1 MPRTSNK
8 FALYIAIG
16 RIVSMLAGFVMPLVL
31 IRYMTQ
37 DDYGVFS
44 QFFTIYSAMYL
55 MLAMGIH
62 TNLFYFHSVPEYK
75 DSCVANTIVLLLGAC
90 LISGLVFFLPCVQ
103 YLVFGDG
110 ELSQY
115 GYIVALCV
123 IFAIPMNVISPVF
136 TVREDKW
143 MAMLI
148 PGAIAF
154 ARIAVAVAALL
165 LCGSL
170 RSVFEW
176 LLVFQIVVFG
186 GALAYSLHGG
196 GLSLN
201 KELMKQQLAYSLP
214 FGGAVA
220 LQLFSN
226 YFDKFVCVRY
236 LTPADYAIYSVA
248 FLSIPG
254 VNQIYDSLCQVNI
267 VNMAKCHQANDKEG
281 LLANYRSFV
290 VKTLSFATPLILSV
304 CVFSEEIMS
313 FLFTEKYVGSAPFF
327 RLYSLTFLVAM
338 FGAGTILRAVGK
350 TNLSMTAFV
359 VTCIIGIPL
368 TIFLVS
374 CYGVYGAIIGALVNI
389 MLPRVIQMVFEYNVL
404 GMALS
409 AFLPWRKLGAILSTG
424 LALVIPLLLA
434 KIWFEPNIF
443 ICLVLSCVYVVS
455 AYAVY
460 LNHDMFLISQAD
472 FNNRVSTLL
481 HRHKKLN

>member
-1 MPRTSNK
+1 MPQTSNR

-62 TNLFYFHSVPEYK
+62 TNLFYFHSVPEYR
-75 DSCVANTIVLLLGAC
+75 DSCGANTIVLLLGAC
-90 LISGLVFFLPCVQ
+90 LISGLLFLLPCVQ

-123 IFAIPMNVISPVF
+123 VFAIPMNVISPVF

-143 MAMLI
+143 MAMLM
-148 PGAIAF
+148 PGAVAF
-154 ARIAVAVAALL
+154 ARIAIAVAALL
-165 LCGSL
+165 LCGTL

-176 LLVFQIVVFG
+176 LLIFQIVVFG
-186 GALAYSLHGG
+186 VTIAYSLHGG
-196 GLSLN
+196 NFSLN
-201 KELMKQQLAYSLP
+201 VELMKKQLAYSLP

-267 VNMAKCHQANDKEG
+267 VNMAKCHQANDTDG
-281 LLANYRSFV
+281 IIANYRSFV
-290 VKTLSFATPLILSV
+290 VKTLSFATPLILAV
-304 CVFSEEIMS
+304 CVFSEEIMT
-313 FLFTEKYVGSAPFF
+313 FLFTEQYAGSAPFF

-338 FGAGTILRAVGK
+338 LGAGTILRAVGK
-350 TNLSMTAFV
+350 TQLSLRAFV
-359 VTCIIGIPL
+359 VSCVIGIPL
-368 TIFLVS
+368 TILLVS
-374 CYGVYGAIIGALVNI
+374 RYGVHGAISGAMVNI
-389 MLPRVIQMVFEYNVL
+389 MLPRIIQMVLEYNVL
-404 GMALS
+404 GMSLS
-409 AFLPWRKLGAILSTG
+409 TFLPWRKLGTVLSTG
-424 LALVIPLLLA
+424 LVLGIPLLLS
-434 KIWFEPNIF
+434 KLWLEPNIF
-443 ICLVLSCVYVVS
+443 ICFILSCVYVVV

-460 LNHDMFLISQAD
+460 MNHDMFLVSQVE
-472 FNNRVSTLL
+472 FNNRISPLL